1 MKKLYRYST
10 IVFSV
15 LSLSLTSCSDYLDRD
30 DDDNITE
37 ADVFARYEKVNGLV
51 SDVYAAAKKADRPLV
66 FFEHFSNSAITDE
79 CEGTNVEGNI
89 TNNFNNGAWN
99 PNSLPGSVGQYW
111 EALYEGIRK
120 ANLIIE
126 NVEKYNTPDNPQQDG
141 DLRNRIGEMYF
152 MRGYFH
158 MLLIKCYG
166 PVVLVKELP
175 VLDTPKDNLL
185 GRTSYDECV
194 QWTCDMFDDAAG
206 RLPAT
211 RTGSEYGLA
220 TSVAAKALKARLLL
234 YAASPLFNGNT
245 EYYSDFV
252 NTDGSSLMPLS
263 YDENKWKKAAD
274 AALEAIN
281 LAESNGYSL
290 YEMREGDLSGY
301 PEPQDLT
308 QRTLRF
314 TFMDKDNSKEVLFAE
329 TRKAGAYGLQPKSL
343 PYLSDGSWNGVAPTL
358 TMVERFYT
366 KNGLPIDEDPEFD
379 YQNRFSVVPFP
390 DGATYGEGQTIKL
403 NVDREPRF
411 YAWIAFQNGYYEC
424 QTESKENAYVAKAE
438 RAEGKKWLT
447 DFTEKGNCGKQ
458 GRNNNY
464 SKTGYLNKK
473 GVHPG
478 VAASKSQKEPSKDY
492 PWPVIRLAELYLS
505 YAEACIAYNKD
516 GYLEKGMVKLDRIR
530 ERAGLL
536 SVKDSWKNAK
546 NPIVSYEGNGGL
558 NGKLTEIVRQERMI
572 ELYLEQQNFW
582 DIRRWKLG
590 DKYFNVPVKGMNID
604 ATDINGFATVKTLP
618 DVRNFDTPRQYLLPI
633 PAAEVSK
640 NPNMVQNPNY

>member
-1 MKKLYRYST
+1 MKNKLYQALLLIFLVAGIS
-10 IVFSV
+10 
-15 LSLSLTSCSDYLDRD
+15 SCDYLDIVPDERPTEED
-30 DDDNITE
+30 AFKDKNAAERYLYSCYAFMPKEREGCYLYQGGDCLTDYDRKFLEGTHTAANIGDFAYWSRMYAGIRRCYTLINNVDAVPRMEEELKIIYKAEANFLIAYYHFMLLRAYGPIIIMDHEVSVSSTE
-37 ADVFARYEKVNGLV
+37 KLKRSPFDVCVKWIADKYDEACNNGLLAV
-51 SDVYAAAKKADRPLV
+51 QSSSY
-66 FFEHFSNSAITDE
+66 
-79 CEGTNVEGNI
+79 
-89 TNNFNNGAWN
+89 
-99 PNSLPGSVGQYW
+99 
-111 EALYEGIRK
+111 
-120 ANLIIE
+120 
-126 NVEKYNTPDNPQQDG
+126 
-141 DLRNRIGEMYF
+141 
-152 MRGYFH
+152 
-158 MLLIKCYG
+158 YG
-166 PVVLVKELP
+166 
-175 VLDTPKDNLL
+175 
-185 GRTSYDECV
+185 R
-194 QWTCDMFDDAAG
+194 
-206 RLPAT
+206 AT
-211 RTGSEYGLA
+211 QL
-220 TSVAAKALKARLLL
+220 AAKALKARLYL
-234 YAASPLFNGNT
+234 YAASPLFNGNSF
-245 EYYSDFV
+245 YA
-252 NTDGSSLMPLS
+252 NSSLYDPETNEPLMPLDYNPS
-263 YDENKWKKAAD
+263 KWNTALTACQEALTLADEQKYTQFQIANESEIPEECWPKD
-274 AALEAIN
+274 LIQYALKMQI
-281 LAESNGYSL
+281 
-290 YEMREGDLSGY
+290 
-301 PEPQDLT
+301 
-308 QRTLRF
+308 
-314 TFMDKDNSKEVLFAE
+314 MDKKNMEVIWAD
-329 TRKAGAYGLQPKSL
+329 TRTEGVYGPQNQSAPRD
-343 PYLSDGSWNGVAPTL
+343 PVNGGNSWNGVGPTL
-358 TMVERFYT
+358 DFVKVFYT
-366 KNGLPIDEDPEFD
+366 ENGLPIDEDPEFD

-447 DFTEKGNCGKQ
+447 DFTEQGNCGKQ

>member
-1 MKKLYRYST
+1 M
-10 IVFSV
+10 
-15 LSLSLTSCSDYLDRD
+15 
-30 DDDNITE
+30 
-37 ADVFARYEKVNGLV
+37 
-51 SDVYAAAKKADRPLV
+51 
-66 FFEHFSNSAITDE
+66 
-79 CEGTNVEGNI
+79 
-89 TNNFNNGAWN
+89 
-99 PNSLPGSVGQYW
+99 
-111 EALYEGIRK
+111 
-120 ANLIIE
+120 
-126 NVEKYNTPDNPQQDG
+126 
-141 DLRNRIGEMYF
+141 
-152 MRGYFH
+152 
-158 MLLIKCYG
+158 
-166 PVVLVKELP
+166 
-175 VLDTPKDNLL
+175 
-185 GRTSYDECV
+185 
-194 QWTCDMFDDAAG
+194 
-206 RLPAT
+206 
-211 RTGSEYGLA
+211 
-220 TSVAAKALKARLLL
+220 
-234 YAASPLFNGNT
+234 
-245 EYYSDFV
+245 
-252 NTDGSSLMPLS
+252 
-263 YDENKWKKAAD
+263 
-274 AALEAIN
+274 
-281 LAESNGYSL
+281 
-290 YEMREGDLSGY
+290 
-301 PEPQDLT
+301 
-308 QRTLRF
+308 
-314 TFMDKDNSKEVLFAE
+314 
-329 TRKAGAYGLQPKSL
+329 
-343 PYLSDGSWNGVAPTL
+343 
-358 TMVERFYT
+358 
-366 KNGLPIDEDPEFD
+366 
-379 YQNRFSVVPFP
+379 
-390 DGATYGEGQTIKL
+390 
-403 NVDREPRF
+403 
-411 YAWIAFQNGYYEC
+411 AFQNGYYEC

-447 DFTEKGNCGKQ
+447 DFTEQGNCGKQ

>member
-1 MKKLYRYST
+1 MKNKLYQALLLIFLVAGIS
-10 IVFSV
+10 
-15 LSLSLTSCSDYLDRD
+15 SCDYLDIVPDERPTEED
-30 DDDNITE
+30 AFKDKNAAERYLYSCYAFMPKEREGCYLYQGGDCLTDYDRKFLEGTHTAANIGDFAYWSRMYAGIRRCYTLINNVDAVPRMEEELKIIYKAEANFLIAYYHFMLLRAYGPIIIMDHEVSVSSTE
-37 ADVFARYEKVNGLV
+37 KLKRSPFDVCVKWIADKYDEACNNGLLAV
-51 SDVYAAAKKADRPLV
+51 QSSSY
-66 FFEHFSNSAITDE
+66 
-79 CEGTNVEGNI
+79 
-89 TNNFNNGAWN
+89 
-99 PNSLPGSVGQYW
+99 
-111 EALYEGIRK
+111 
-120 ANLIIE
+120 
-126 NVEKYNTPDNPQQDG
+126 
-141 DLRNRIGEMYF
+141 
-152 MRGYFH
+152 
-158 MLLIKCYG
+158 YG
-166 PVVLVKELP
+166 
-175 VLDTPKDNLL
+175 
-185 GRTSYDECV
+185 R
-194 QWTCDMFDDAAG
+194 
-206 RLPAT
+206 AT
-211 RTGSEYGLA
+211 QL
-220 TSVAAKALKARLLL
+220 AAKALKARLYL
-234 YAASPLFNGNT
+234 YAASPLFNGNSF
-245 EYYSDFV
+245 YA
-252 NTDGSSLMPLS
+252 NSSLYDPETNEPLMPLDYNPS
-263 YDENKWKKAAD
+263 KWNTALTACQEALTLADEQKYTQFQIANESEIPEECWPKD
-274 AALEAIN
+274 LIQYALKMQI
-281 LAESNGYSL
+281 
-290 YEMREGDLSGY
+290 
-301 PEPQDLT
+301 
-308 QRTLRF
+308 
-314 TFMDKDNSKEVLFAE
+314 MDKKNMEVIWAD
-329 TRKAGAYGLQPKSL
+329 TRTEGVYGPQNQSAPRD
-343 PYLSDGSWNGVAPTL
+343 PVNGGNSWNGVGPTL
-358 TMVERFYT
+358 DFVKVFYT
-366 KNGLPIDEDPEFD
+366 ENGLPIDEDPEFD

-424 QTESKENAYVAKAE
+424 QTESKEDAYVAKAE
-438 RAEGKKWLT
+438 RVEGKKWLT
-447 DFTEKGNCGKQ
+447 DFTEQGNCGKQ